1 LTVLGCDRAGRR
13 RGSSSACGG
22 ADTYPRRVG
31 VTPPTMGLI
40 KKAKKEKKET
50 IEAAYEVEKSLLG
63 SGQFATVHRGQPK
76 AAGRTC
82 LAPDGS
88 ERQVPSQVAVKNI
101 DKSKA
106 GASADCSKEIE
117 VLRMASSPPHEN
129 IVQLFE
135 VFDKPKRMY
144 LVQELLS
151 GGNLFERVVERSFF
165 PERDAANTTSQICAA
180 LHHIHERGIIH
191 RDLKPENVMYVG
203 PELDSRVKLADFG
216 SSVIVGRGGAKDDA
230 GTPGYVAPEIL
241 NGEGKGEDPCVDMWA
256 LGVILYILLCGFP
269 PFYEEELPALF
280 DSIKNARYDF
290 PRDSP
295 WDFVSD
301 DGLQL
306 VTKILC
312 LDTARRPSASQVM
325 RHHWTVGA
333 IAGKLPNM
341 AAAPSKHKSVG
352 LRVFRKAAL
361 GVIAQQR
368 IMRAIGVRTMLATV
382 VALPSYVAP
391 APAMRTRTVAPV
403 METKEDLVV
412 LAEKLNPIVKF
423 YDPLALASTNSGTL
437 YNAEAGIGYLRHS
450 EIKHGRIAMAAFVG
464 FIVQSN
470 GIHFPWATTLSG
482 VTYADISAAGGP
494 AAQWDALPTAAKLQ
508 IFGLIFALELWG
520 EGSTTL
526 ASAGEKHYMRGGK
539 PGFYPPF
546 DLFRD
551 SVHSLPFNLFDPFG
565 FSKNATPEKKAKG
578 LLVEINN
585 GRAAMLGI
593 FGFMA
598 ESKIPGSVP
607 ALTGK
612 ITPYAGEYMAPFSAT
627 DNLPF
632 VADMLNYQLPQ

>member
-1 LTVLGCDRAGRR
+1 MRFGLSKTSKSCTIF
-13 RGSSSACGG
+13 SCGG

-368 IMRAIGVRTMLATV
+368 IMRAIGGGFRHGEESNMPEPRAESFTKFSQAGMGSSSGDASADDASFLSRLAKAEDRD
-382 VALPSYVAP
+382 ALHEQQLREQLGLLA
-391 APAMRTRTVAPV
+391 AAPV
-403 METKEDLVV
+403 M
-412 LAEKLNPIVKF
+412 
-423 YDPLALASTNSGTL
+423 
-437 YNAEAGIGYLRHS
+437 
-450 EIKHGRIAMAAFVG
+450 
-464 FIVQSN
+464 
-470 GIHFPWATTLSG
+470 
-482 VTYADISAAGGP
+482 
-494 AAQWDALPTAAKLQ
+494 
-508 IFGLIFALELWG
+508 ALERQQSASHLAVPDLLQG
-520 EGSTTL
+520 ACQYGSPQVV
-526 ASAGEKHYMRGGK
+526 RGG
-539 PGFYPPF
+539 
-546 DLFRD
+546 
-551 SVHSLPFNLFDPFG
+551 
-565 FSKNATPEKKAKG
+565 A
-578 LLVEINN
+578 
-585 GRAAMLGI
+585 
-593 FGFMA
+593 
-598 ESKIPGSVP
+598 
-607 ALTGK
+607 
-612 ITPYAGEYMAPFSAT
+612 
-627 DNLPF
+627 
-632 VADMLNYQLPQ
+632 

>member
-1 LTVLGCDRAGRR
+1 
-13 RGSSSACGG
+13 
-22 ADTYPRRVG
+22 
-31 VTPPTMGLI
+31 MGLI

-368 IMRAIGVRTMLATV
+368 IMRAIGGGFRHGEESNMPEPRAESFTKFSQAGMGSSSGDASADDASFLSRLAKAEDRD
-382 VALPSYVAP
+382 ALHEQQLREQLGLLA
-391 APAMRTRTVAPV
+391 AAPV
-403 METKEDLVV
+403 M
-412 LAEKLNPIVKF
+412 
-423 YDPLALASTNSGTL
+423 
-437 YNAEAGIGYLRHS
+437 
-450 EIKHGRIAMAAFVG
+450 
-464 FIVQSN
+464 
-470 GIHFPWATTLSG
+470 
-482 VTYADISAAGGP
+482 
-494 AAQWDALPTAAKLQ
+494 
-508 IFGLIFALELWG
+508 ALERQQSASHLAVPDLLQG
-520 EGSTTL
+520 ACQYGSPQVV
-526 ASAGEKHYMRGGK
+526 RGG
-539 PGFYPPF
+539 
-546 DLFRD
+546 
-551 SVHSLPFNLFDPFG
+551 
-565 FSKNATPEKKAKG
+565 A
-578 LLVEINN
+578 
-585 GRAAMLGI
+585 
-593 FGFMA
+593 
-598 ESKIPGSVP
+598 
-607 ALTGK
+607 
-612 ITPYAGEYMAPFSAT
+612 
-627 DNLPF
+627 
-632 VADMLNYQLPQ
+632 

>member
-1 LTVLGCDRAGRR
+1 
-13 RGSSSACGG
+13 
-22 ADTYPRRVG
+22 
-31 VTPPTMGLI
+31 MGLI

-256 LGVILYILLCGFP
+256 CARGGDRTRHSARRVPCRLLLDSHFFNQPGSLLSCRVPSVLCSPVGVILYILLCGFP

-368 IMRAIGVRTMLATV
+368 IMRAIGGGFRHGEESNMPEPRAESFTKFSQAGMGSSSGDASADDASFLSRLAKAEDRD
-382 VALPSYVAP
+382 ALHEQQLREQLGLLA
-391 APAMRTRTVAPV
+391 AAPV
-403 METKEDLVV
+403 M
-412 LAEKLNPIVKF
+412 
-423 YDPLALASTNSGTL
+423 
-437 YNAEAGIGYLRHS
+437 
-450 EIKHGRIAMAAFVG
+450 
-464 FIVQSN
+464 
-470 GIHFPWATTLSG
+470 
-482 VTYADISAAGGP
+482 
-494 AAQWDALPTAAKLQ
+494 
-508 IFGLIFALELWG
+508 ALERQQSASHLAVPDLLQG
-520 EGSTTL
+520 ACQYGSPQVV
-526 ASAGEKHYMRGGK
+526 RGG
-539 PGFYPPF
+539 
-546 DLFRD
+546 
-551 SVHSLPFNLFDPFG
+551 
-565 FSKNATPEKKAKG
+565 A
-578 LLVEINN
+578 
-585 GRAAMLGI
+585 
-593 FGFMA
+593 
-598 ESKIPGSVP
+598 
-607 ALTGK
+607 
-612 ITPYAGEYMAPFSAT
+612 
-627 DNLPF
+627 
-632 VADMLNYQLPQ
+632 